1 MAADIKWIKI
11 TTDIFDDEKIRL
23 IEGMPER
30 DTLIVIW
37 FKLLTMAGRTND
49 NGSIYISKKMPTT
62 DEMLSTI
69 FNRPLNTVRMALST
83 FENFGM
89 IEVNNH
95 IEIVN
100 WEKHQN
106 IDGMEKIRK
115 QNAERQKK
123 FKEKKKELLIENK
136 KVTLPITFG
145 NATDKEEDKEEDKEK
160 DKIKIDDKI
169 DIEKQQTNQSI
180 QEYVSLVSEST
191 EVNLFQVQQ
200 AISLA
205 TLRNYDINLLIMK
218 IKESD
223 FLLGLLDTKPTIRNF
238 TQQKM
243 LNLIMVDSYKNKE
256 KKNVQK
262 PEMSVIDRML
272 MEEEAKL
279 G

>member
-1 MAADIKWIKI
+1 MVKSKRVYWLKLPKDFFQSKEIKKLQKRAGGDTFVKI
-11 TTDIFDDEKIRL
+11 YL
-23 IEGMPER
+23 
-30 DTLIVIW
+30 
-37 FKLLTMAGRTND
+37 KLLLLSLGDEGHILFEQIEETLAEQLAIEIDEDVNDIEALLLYLNHNKLISTND
-49 NGSIYISKKMPTT
+49 NGIFMDQIPEMIGSETIDAERKRRERNSGMISK
-62 DEMLSTI
+62 LGH
-69 FNRPLNTVRMALST
+69 RPDVS
-83 FENFGM
+83 
-89 IEVNNH
+89 NN
-95 IEIVN
+95 VPN
-100 WEKHQN
+100 
-106 IDGMEKIRK
+106 
-115 QNAERQKK
+115 
-123 FKEKKKELLIENK
+123 KEKEEE
-136 KVTLPITFG
+136 
-145 NATDKEEDKEEDKEK
+145 KEEEKEK

-243 LNLIMVDSYKNKE
+243 LNLIMVNSYKNKE

>member
-1 MAADIKWIKI
+1 MVKSKRVYWLKLPKDFFQSKEIKKLQRRAGGDTFVKI
-11 TTDIFDDEKIRL
+11 YLKLLLLSLGDEGHIL
-23 IEGMPER
+23 FEQIE
-30 DTLIVIW
+30 DTLAEQLAIEIDEDVNDIEALLLYLNHN
-37 FKLLTMAGRTND
+37 KLISTND
-49 NGSIYISKKMPTT
+49 NGIFMDQIPEMIGSETIDAERKRRERNSGVISK
-62 DEMLSTI
+62 LGH
-69 FNRPLNTVRMALST
+69 RPDVSNNVPNK
-83 FENFGM
+83 E
-89 IEVNNH
+89 IEKE
-95 IEIVN
+95 IE
-100 WEKHQN
+100 K
-106 IDGMEKIRK
+106 
-115 QNAERQKK
+115 ER
-123 FKEKKKELLIENK
+123 EIE
-136 KVTLPITFG
+136 
-145 NATDKEEDKEEDKEK
+145 
-160 DKIKIDDKI
+160 IDDKI